1 MYNRTMRLILSRFL
15 LSMVIAALCC
25 GNLHAQEIP
34 DAGKFLPGPPAETT
48 VEYIK
53 DYLQYCWGKNM
64 RGTDMG
70 VRAEKD
76 FNAKAPYY
84 LQAFSNAIGV
94 TLSSEDTPYIAELF
108 DYCMEYGNKSIKQA
122 KSSFPFFRRPFARFS
137 ESSLIPMQENYY
149 INESSYP
156 SRESLMGWM
165 YALLL
170 SEICPDKYNEILSC
184 GYQFGQAS
192 VITGYHWDSDVQAA
206 RLLACDLVARLHNHT
221 NVNAMI
227 NSAKAEYEKVSG
239 FVYVSPPLTEDTRQ
253 YYSNDDLP
261 DGIQYL
267 PAPPDTVSAI
277 AATDMSKFI
286 EGKNIRPTEE
296 GQIAIND
303 VVYDP
308 EYFME
313 IYSPAFGRTLSAETT
328 PELLELF
335 VNMYYLGDGGT
346 RSCKNY
352 YKRPRP
358 YKQLNES
365 TAYPPAEN
373 LERNT
378 GSYPSGHASA
388 GWLYALLLA
397 ELNPDAVEGLLARA
411 YQYGQG
417 RVITGY
423 HWQSDVEAGRL
434 VGSAVYA
441 RLHNS
446 EEFLKQFDRVK
457 RELDGTLGVRSVNT
471 DKTSNAAIYTLGGV
485 KVSEPSRKGVYIQDN
500 KKVIR

>member
-1 MYNRTMRLILSRFL
+1 MKFIYSL
-15 LSMVIAALCC
+15 VIAVLCC
-25 GNLHAQEIP
+25 GNLSAQDVP
-34 DAGKFLPGPPAETT
+34 DASKFLPGPPAETT

-53 DYLQYCWGKNM
+53 DYLQYCWGKSV
-64 RGTDMG
+64 RDTDMG
-70 VRAEKD
+70 ERAARD

-84 LQAFSNAIGV
+84 LQSFSDAIGV
-94 TLSSEDTPYIAELF
+94 SLSAEETPYIAELF
-108 DYCMEYGNKSIKQA
+108 EYCMEYGNKSIKQA
-122 KSSFPFFRRPFARFS
+122 KNSFPFFRRPFARFS
-137 ESSLIPMQENYY
+137 EPSLIPMQENYY

-170 SEICPDKYNEILSC
+170 GEICPDKVNEILSC
-184 GYQFGQAS
+184 GYDFGQSS

-206 RLLACDLVARLHNHT
+206 RLLACALVARLHE
-221 NVNAMI
+221 NAVVSQMI
-227 NSAKAEYEKVSG
+227 ESAKSEYERVSG
-239 FVYVSPPLTEDTRQ
+239 VTWVSPPMTEDTRQ
-253 YYSNDDLP
+253 YYSNEQLP

-286 EGKNIRPTEE
+286 EGKTIRPTEE

-308 EYFME
+308 EYYME
-313 IYSPAFGRTLSAETT
+313 IYSDAFGRTLSAQTT

-346 RSCKNY
+346 RSCKNF

-388 GWLYALLLA
+388 GWLYALVLA
-397 ELNPDAVEGLLARA
+397 ELNPDAEEELLARA

-446 EEFLKQFDRVK
+446 DEFMKQFNRVK
-457 RELDGTLGVRSVNT
+457 QELDGTLGVRTVDVDRSADASV
-471 DKTSNAAIYTLGGV
+471 YTLGGV
-485 KVSEPSRKGVYIQDN
+485 KLNGEPTQKGVYIQGE